1 MVNPTYEKLGSAPS
15 MIRELFAYG
24 LRRSAEVGPEN
35 VFDYSLGN
43 PSIPAPQPVQQA
55 LLDVLHDTDPIQVH
69 GYSMAGGFDGTRRA
83 VAEDLTRRFGM
94 TIRPEELFF
103 TCGAAAALI
112 SVIRA
117 LTVSPDSEFVA
128 IAPYFPEYLPF
139 VESNGGKLVSVPAD
153 LDTFQISLD
162 ILEAHLTSHT
172 QAVLVNSPNNPTGVV
187 YSRQTL
193 EGLAEL
199 LRRKSTQFGHPIYLI
214 ADEPY
219 RELVYDGV
227 EVPFL
232 PTIYPNT
239 LVCYSYSKSL
249 SLPGER
255 IGYVCVP
262 SCVEGQADVLH
273 AVAGA
278 ARSSG
283 HVCPPTLVQLAL
295 QRCAD
300 ARPDLAASDANR
312 RLLYRELTQMG
323 YECIPPQ
330 GAFYLFV
337 RVPDGDDVAFS
348 QRAKLEHD
356 LLVVPSTAFHCPGFL
371 RLSYCVSHDMILR
384 SLPAFR
390 AIREKYQ

>member
-1 MVNPTYEKLGSAPS
+1 MLGYVPQFSEYETDVKMRGC
-15 MIRELFAYG
+15 LFDAVP
-24 LRRSAEVGPEN
+24 LR
-35 VFDYSLGN
+35 
-43 PSIPAPQPVQQA
+43 
-55 LLDVLHDTDPIQVH
+55 
-69 GYSMAGGFDGTRRA
+69 
-83 VAEDLTRRFGM
+83 AEDGYRFDPDAF
-94 TIRPEELFF
+94 IAALRPEHKL
-103 TCGAAAALI
+103 A
-112 SVIRA
+112 
-117 LTVSPDSEFVA
+117 
-128 IAPYFPEYLPF
+128 YLD
-139 VESNGGKLVSVPAD
+139 N
-153 LDTFQISLD
+153 
-162 ILEAHLTSHT
+162 
-172 QAVLVNSPNNPTGVV
+172 PNNPTGVV

-300 ARPDLAASDANR
+300 ARPDLAAYDANR
-312 RLLYRELTQMG
+312 RLLYR
-323 YECIPPQ
+323 
-330 GAFYLFV
+330 
-337 RVPDGDDVAFS
+337 S
-348 QRAKLEHD
+348 
-356 LLVVPSTAFHCPGFL
+356 
-371 RLSYCVSHDMILR
+371 
-384 SLPAFR
+384 
-390 AIREKYQ
+390 

>member
-1 MVNPTYEKLGSAPS
+1 MVSQRMLQLGTARSV
-15 MIRELFAYG
+15 IRELFEYG
-24 LRRSAEVGPEN
+24 RQRAAEVGAEN
-35 VFDYSLGN
+35 VFDFSLGN
-43 PSIPAPQPVQQA
+43 PSVPAPVEVNETAIRLLREQA
-55 LLDVLHDTDPIQVH
+55 DTIHCYTSAPGDPAARQRIAD
-69 GYSMAGGFDGTRRA
+69 S
-83 VAEDLTRRFGM
+83 LNRRFGEQY
-94 TIRPEELFF
+94 TADELYL
-103 TCGAAAALI
+103 TVGAAASLCC
-112 SVIRA
+112 VLGG
-117 LTVSPDSEFVA
+117 LTRPGDEYILF
-128 IAPYFPEYLPF
+128 APYFPEYLPF

-300 ARPDLAASDANR
+300 ARPDLAAYDANR

>member
-300 ARPDLAASDANR
+300 ARPDLVAYDANR

>member
-1 MVNPTYEKLGSAPS
+1 M
-15 MIRELFAYG
+15 
-24 LRRSAEVGPEN
+24 
-35 VFDYSLGN
+35 
-43 PSIPAPQPVQQA
+43 
-55 LLDVLHDTDPIQVH
+55 
-69 GYSMAGGFDGTRRA
+69 
-83 VAEDLTRRFGM
+83 
-94 TIRPEELFF
+94 
-103 TCGAAAALI
+103 
-112 SVIRA
+112 
-117 LTVSPDSEFVA
+117 
-128 IAPYFPEYLPF
+128 
-139 VESNGGKLVSVPAD
+139 
-153 LDTFQISLD
+153 
-162 ILEAHLTSHT
+162 
-172 QAVLVNSPNNPTGVV
+172 
-187 YSRQTL
+187 
-193 EGLAEL
+193 
-199 LRRKSTQFGHPIYLI
+199 
-214 ADEPY
+214 
-219 RELVYDGV
+219 
-227 EVPFL
+227 
-232 PTIYPNT
+232 
-239 LVCYSYSKSL
+239 CYSYSKSL

-295 QRCAD
+295 QRCVD
-300 ARPDLAASDANR
+300 ARPDLAAYDANR